1 MRLVFVAALL
11 HALLVAGAMVYLYLL
26 VGEVY
31 ATEPSLRFPLLA
43 SVLVTAI
50 PLPWLVA
57 CLLVAGYAWRAMH
70 GETRRPEMLLQRVR
84 PLLAVQAGAALL
96 IPPFIGWLEDVGH
109 IAVAGASLFVAS
121 LALLAWALTGVVS
134 AETEAHSDNG
144 AVLER
149 R

>member
-57 CLLVAGYAWRAMH
+57 CLRVAGYA
-70 GETRRPEMLLQRVR
+70 
-84 PLLAVQAGAALL
+84 
-96 IPPFIGWLEDVGH
+96 
-109 IAVAGASLFVAS
+109 
-121 LALLAWALTGVVS
+121 
-134 AETEAHSDNG
+134 
-144 AVLER
+144 
-149 R
+149 